1 MIGEPL
7 SVLIHA
13 EEVVALL
20 AFLRHQVVVR
30 TLAVND
36 FAIGEKALTAD
47 AVKPFVFAEVDVPL
61 IIDLLQDGGDDVHVT
76 CLGRTDEIVV
86 ADAQCLPRPDV
97 AFGNAIDEYLGFH
110 ARLVGGGE
118 DLFPVL
124 VGPRQQVRVIAVEP
138 VVTGQHVSDDGR
150 VGVSEGGLSG
160 DVVDGCGEIGDTTHR
175 WLSFMRAGRFLPAR
189 VW

>member
-47 AVKPFVFAEVDVPL
+47 AVKPFVFVEVDVPL

-76 CLGRTDEIVV
+76 CLGRTDEIVA
-86 ADAQCLPRPDV
+86 ADA
-97 AFGNAIDEYLGFH
+97 
-110 ARLVGGGE
+110 
-118 DLFPVL
+118 
-124 VGPRQQVRVIAVEP
+124 
-138 VVTGQHVSDDGR
+138 
-150 VGVSEGGLSG
+150 
-160 DVVDGCGEIGDTTHR
+160 
-175 WLSFMRAGRFLPAR
+175 
-189 VW
+189 